1 MSQSLL
7 VADPQLADTE
17 AALAEWRKTLHCL
30 SHIPEDLWSRA
41 TELAERHGLAKVTVA
56 LKLDTTRLKRWLRG
70 TDKTSTEGGRASP
83 PSPALVEFNFVLP
96 LAQSPCV
103 LVLSDR
109 YGRTLRIELPRLA
122 SSDRFPCPR
131 SFATAVARSPPD
143 DLDRSL
149 PAGELRRAWLLEAS
163 AECEPIWYR
172 FVWVCSGLMGFLLY
186 TLKMLQPFRERR
198 E

>member
-131 SFATAVARSPPD
+131 SFATAVARSPPTI
-143 DLDRSL
+143 ST
-149 PAGELRRAWLLEAS
+149 GH
-163 AECEPIWYR
+163 
-172 FVWVCSGLMGFLLY
+172 FLLVNFVGRGC
-186 TLKMLQPFRERR
+186 LRQVLNANPFGIGLSGFVLV
-198 E
+198 